1 MTTPSP
7 SGRPDHTTGRGR
19 RLWWGL
25 IAAAAAAIML
35 ALIGWAGY
43 TWGSHY
49 YGHRDQPMAER
60 ASSVMPFD
68 LNATTHSFT
77 ITDAGGIQQVVAV
90 NPNDQTN
97 IALIRQHLRYEAD
110 QFALSNY
117 ADPAAIHGAD
127 MPGLEQLQAGAGRLQ
142 VHYEQIPSGARIIYS
157 STEPDLVAAL
167 HTWFDAQNHN
177 HSMPGM
183 GMGH

>member
-1 MTTPSP
+1 MTTTTP
-7 SGRPDHTTGRGR
+7 SGRPDHTTVRVR

-25 IAAAAAAIML
+25 IAAAATAVML
-35 ALIGWAGY
+35 ALTGWAGY

-49 YGHRDQPMAER
+49 DHLDQTMAGR

-77 ITDAGGIQQVVAV
+77 ITDTGGIQQIVAN

-110 QFALSNY
+110 QFALGNY

-127 MPGLEQLQAGAGRLQ
+127 MPGLQQLQAGARSVQ

-167 HTWFDAQNHN
+167 HKWFDAQNHD